1 MPWLKVSDLFASHP
15 MLMRLVTAQKADERT
30 INEVT
35 GFIARL
41 GAGAAAHMTDY
52 RVDLG
57 TASMYGQARTEI
69 LLRQAV
75 EVGLMTVEGRG
86 KNRMWKIVEDGDLI
100 HMRSKAEIEW
110 ERQQRRDVTDK
121 KLTLSARRRD
131 GDACRYCATPVD
143 WKNRRGA
150 RGGTYDHLIPGQPAT
165 LDTLVVSCKA
175 CNSSLGDTD
184 VEARQERILPVPE
197 QPLYQDETVTML
209 AAHGIRV
216 TQARPEPTDP
226 AATAR
231 PTTVDPA
238 APARPTGTDNAATAR
253 PTRPTA
259 ATARAASTDAATA
272 ANRREVETAPQP
284 PRHHTSGFAQR
295 MEHDPPPWALE
306 GDDGL
311 TDLQKPADSHREQVY
326 GPGRDGQGLEG
337 TGAASAPPEPS
348 LPSQPGHAPTHQQSA
363 SRRGR
368 RGRRSKKE

>member
-15 MLMRLVTAQKADERT
+15 MLMRLVTAKKADERT

-57 TASMYGQARTEI
+57 TATMYGQARTEI
-69 LLRQAV
+69 LLSQAV

-86 KNRMWKIVEDGDLI
+86 KTRTWRIVEDGDLI

-121 KLTLSARRRD
+121 KLTLNARRRD

-150 RGGTYDHLIPGQPAT
+150 RGGTYDHLIPGRPAT
-165 LDTLVVSCKA
+165 ADTLVVSCKA
-175 CNSSLGDTD
+175 CNSSLGDLD
-184 VEARQERILPVPE
+184 VEARKERILPVPDH
-197 QPLYQDETVTML
+197 PLYQDETVTML

-216 TQARPEPTDP
+216 TPARPERTDHAATARPTTGTAAPARPERTDP

-231 PTTVDPA
+231 PD
-238 APARPTGTDNAATAR
+238 
-253 PTRPTA
+253 RPTA

-272 ANRREVETAPQP
+272 ATRREATQTPRTPRPAPAD
-284 PRHHTSGFAQR
+284 FAQR
-295 MEHDPPPWALE
+295 MEDTPPPWALAD
-306 GDDGL
+306 DDGPPV
-311 TDLQKPADSHREQVY
+311 LQKPAETHREQVY
-326 GPGRDGQGLEG
+326 GPGRDGQGLAG
-337 TGAASAPPEPS
+337 TGAAGPWPGAVPSQPEPS
-348 LPSQPGHAPTHQQSA
+348 PTHPQSA